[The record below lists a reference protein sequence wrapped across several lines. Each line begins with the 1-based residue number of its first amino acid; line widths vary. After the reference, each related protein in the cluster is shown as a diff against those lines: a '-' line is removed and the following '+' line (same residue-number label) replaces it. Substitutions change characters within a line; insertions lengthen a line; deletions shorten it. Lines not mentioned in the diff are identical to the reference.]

1 MFRFQASIE
10 HSQLT
15 NLFLATQC
23 PLGIDVFLFV
33 VKFGR
38 WKPEHEAALDAFAA
52 NCGEEALARTLIVW
66 TCCPLSRKDLKL
78 QVQKSAP
85 ASLRRMLP
93 KLAGYPIGIEQIHKD
108 LNAARSTLLQG
119 LAGVL
124 DTHIGRYTNDVLHE
138 ARKRYR
144 LRDEEERK
152 NFAAAIADLRKRTG
166 PIVIEREYLN
176 LQG

>member
-1 MFRFQASIE
+1 
-10 HSQLT
+10 
-15 NLFLATQC
+15 
-23 PLGIDVFLFV
+23 
-33 VKFGR
+33 
-38 WKPEHEAALDAFAA
+38 
-52 NCGEEALARTLIVW
+52 
-66 TCCPLSRKDLKL
+66 
-78 QVQKSAP
+78 
-85 ASLRRMLP
+85 MLP